1 MPGGRLTEED
11 RRHIASGLAAGLDY
25 AQIARR
31 VGRPTSTV
39 TREVARNGGPG
50 GYRAD
55 LAQRATRGRDEETV
69 REFAEQFAALMVDSG
84 LPRMAAR
91 VLASLFTTDSGS
103 ATAAEL
109 ARRLQVSPASIS
121 KAVAYLDGLEVIRRA
136 REGRR
141 ERYAVDDNVWFEA
154 WSDSARTTNQWAQ
167 AAERGAEIF
176 GATTPVGARLRAYGP
191 VFRPA
196 RTRYRGRSRGYRG
209 GRARAHRHRR
219 ARAGGHAA
227 HPGTACRR
235 AGLATRPG
243 EFGAARRRTPPR
255 PRGPGRSPRQRGRG
269 LLRGRTARSPHHR
282 PAATACPECVV
293 DRKEVVGAA
302 VTDVIHVTHRLL
314 ADVLWDDFIRM

>member
-176 GATTPVGARLRAYGP
+176 GATTPVGARLEHMGLFFARLGRDIAGGP
-191 VFRPA
+191 VDTAAGEHALTAIAALVQAGTPLTPEQLAAALDWPLDRVSSALHDGERHPDLADPVAVRGNEAGAYYVVARPD
-196 RTRYRGRSRGYRG
+196 RLT
-209 GRARAHRHRR
+209 
-219 ARAGGHAA
+219 
-227 HPGTACRR
+227 TAQ
-235 AGLATRPG
+235 
-243 EFGAARRRTPPR
+243 RRR
-255 PRGPGRSPRQRGRG
+255 
-269 LLRGRTARSPHHR
+269 LARNAS
-282 PAATACPECVV
+282 
-293 DRKEVVGAA
+293 
-302 VTDVIHVTHRLL
+302 
-314 ADVLWDDFIRM
+314 

>member
-1 MPGGRLTEED
+1 MPGGRLTEQD
-11 RRHIASGLAAGLDY
+11 RRHIASGLATGLDY
-25 AQIARR
+25 AEIARR

-55 LAQRATRGRDEETV
+55 LAQRATRRRARRRIATAQDLSATTFGRDDETV

-109 ARRLQVSPASIS
+109 ARRLRVSPASIS

-141 ERYAVDDNVWFEA
+141 ERYVVDDDVWLEA
-154 WSDSARTTNQWAQ
+154 WSDSARTTNRWAE

-176 GATTPVGARLRAYGP
+176 GATTPVGERLEHMGLFFARLGHDIAGGP
-191 VFRPA
+191 VDTA
-196 RTRYRGRSRGYRG
+196 
-209 GRARAHRHRR
+209 
-219 ARAGGHAA
+219 AGEHALTVIA
-227 HPGTACRR
+227 ALVHAGTP
-235 AGLATRPG
+235 LT
-243 EFGAARRRTPPR
+243 
-255 PRGPGRSPRQRGRG
+255 PRQ
-269 LLRGRTARSPHHR
+269 LAAALDWPLDQVTSALRDA
-282 PAATACPECVV
+282 
-293 DRKEVVGAA
+293 DRHP
-302 VTDVIHVTHRLL
+302 DL
-314 ADVLWDDFIRM
+314 ADPVAVRGNKSGAYYVVARPDRLTTAQRRKLAKNAS

>member
-55 LAQRATRGRDEETV
+55 LAQRATRRRARRRIATAPQRLSEAIYGRDEETV

-121 KAVAYLDGLEVIRRA
+121 KAVAYLGGLEVIRRA

-176 GATTPVGARLRAYGP
+176 GATTPVGARLEHMGLFFARLGRDIAGGP
-191 VFRPA
+191 VDTAAGEHALTVIAALVQAGTPLTPEQLAAALDWPLDRVSSALHDGERHPDLADPVAVRGNEAGAYYVVA
-196 RTRYRGRSRGYRG
+196 RHDRLT
-209 GRARAHRHRR
+209 
-219 ARAGGHAA
+219 
-227 HPGTACRR
+227 TAQ
-235 AGLATRPG
+235 
-243 EFGAARRRTPPR
+243 RRR
-255 PRGPGRSPRQRGRG
+255 
-269 LLRGRTARSPHHR
+269 LARNAS
-282 PAATACPECVV
+282 
-293 DRKEVVGAA
+293 
-302 VTDVIHVTHRLL
+302 
-314 ADVLWDDFIRM
+314 

>member
-1 MPGGRLTEED
+1 MPGGRLTEQD
-11 RRHIASGLAAGLDY
+11 RRHIAAGLAAGLDY
-25 AQIARR
+25 AEIARR

-55 LAQRATRGRDEETV
+55 LAQRATRRRARRRIATAPQELSAATFGRDDDTV

-109 ARRLQVSPASIS
+109 ARRLRVSPASIS

-141 ERYAVDDNVWFEA
+141 ERYIVDDDVWFRA
-154 WSDSARTTNQWAQ
+154 WSDSARTTNQWAE

-176 GATTPVGARLRAYGP
+176 GATTPVGERLEHMGLFFARLARDIAGGP
-191 VFRPA
+191 VDTAAGEHALTVIAALVHAGTPLTPEQLAAALEWPLDQVTSALHDAGHHPDLADPVTVRGNKSGAFSVIA
-196 RTRYRGRSRGYRG
+196 RTDRLT
-209 GRARAHRHRR
+209 
-219 ARAGGHAA
+219 
-227 HPGTACRR
+227 TAQ
-235 AGLATRPG
+235 
-243 EFGAARRRTPPR
+243 RRRLTR
-255 PRGPGRSPRQRGRG
+255 DAS
-269 LLRGRTARSPHHR
+269 
-282 PAATACPECVV
+282 
-293 DRKEVVGAA
+293 
-302 VTDVIHVTHRLL
+302 
-314 ADVLWDDFIRM
+314 